1 MFTPFYISLQ
11 AWKKWRDGT
20 TSNLVD
26 PILHSDSKIEIMKCI
41 HIGLLCVQENVVKRP
56 TMASVVLMLNTDS
69 MTLSVPS
76 QPAFI
81 MNSSTRSNVFQ
92 VEHNSRVIGPDQ
104 YKHVEASLNEVS
116 ITELSAP

>member
-1 MFTPFYISLQ
+1 MEKEEDLLYYCLCSIPISNSL
-11 AWKKWRDGT
+11 KKNKKG
-20 TSNLVD
+20 
-26 PILHSDSKIEIMKCI
+26 IEIMKCI

-69 MTLSVPS
+69 MTLSIPS
-76 QPAFI
+76 RPAFI
-81 MNSSTRSNVFQ
+81 MNSNTRSNVSQ

-116 ITELSAP
+116 IIELRAR